1 MSKLSMSA
9 TSGFP
14 SVIVPVLSNTHTSTS
29 LELSN
34 VSPFLISMPYSA
46 ALPTPTVTAVGVA
59 RPNEHGHAT
68 TSTDMRHVSA
78 NSKPEPATKYHNR
91 NTMIAIVKITG
102 MNHVTIL
109 FASLCTG
116 GLDPC
121 AFSTS

>member
-1 MSKLSMSA
+1 MR
-9 TSGFP
+9 
-14 SVIVPVLSNTHTSTS
+14 I
-29 LELSN
+29 
-34 VSPFLISMPYSA
+34 PYSA

-59 RPNEHGHAT
+59 RPNAHGHAT
-68 TSTDMRHVSA
+68 TSIEIRQVSA
-78 NSKPEPATKYHNR
+78 NSNPEPATKYHNR

-102 MNHVTIL
+102 MNHETIL

>member
-1 MSKLSMSA
+1 MSA

-29 LELSN
+29 LELSK
-34 VSPFLISMPYSA
+34 VSPFLMRIPYSA

-59 RPNEHGHAT
+59 RPSAHGHAT
-68 TSTDMRHVSA
+68 TRIEMRQVRA
-78 NSKPEPATKYHNR
+78 NNKPEPATKYHNR
-91 NTMIAIVKITG
+91 NTIIAIVRITG
-102 MNHVTIL
+102 MNQVTIL

-116 GLDPC
+116 GLDPW